1 MTTPRTSP
9 RILAIMGSGETA
21 PTMNAPHRAIFE
33 RLGPDVEAVLLDT
46 PFGFQENA
54 PILASKAI
62 EYFRDAVSRRVEA
75 AGLTRTDT
83 GDTVAVERG
92 VAKVRSA
99 DWVFAGPGSPT
110 FALEQWRNTAVPDA
124 IAEKLRSGGA
134 VVFSSAAALTLGKV
148 TVPVYEVY
156 KVGADPYWLEG
167 LDVLAEVGLDVAVIP
182 HYDNAE
188 GGNHDTR
195 FCYLGERRL
204 AMLEPE
210 LPEGCFVLGID
221 EHTGVVMDLDAD
233 TAEIV
238 GKGAVT
244 IRRAGESFRIES
256 GQTIP
261 IDTLRQG
268 AHVSSSRA
276 PESDLGQ
283 THLSDAS
290 TTGSDLGQTPG
301 QSESGKGKGAS
312 SDATATVT
320 PTSLAAAAKLHEAE
334 FDAALAARD
343 ADGAVAAILQLES
356 AIVEWSRDTLQSDD
370 VDRARAAL
378 RSMIVR
384 LGAAA
389 TEGVRDVREVL
400 GPVVEAA
407 LAARVVARSE
417 KAFAVSDAIR
427 DQLAAAGI
435 EVRDTA
441 DGAEWLIA

>member
-1 MTTPRTSP
+1 MTTTP

-21 PTMNAPHRAIFE
+21 PTMKGPHRAIFE
-33 RLGPDVEAVLLDT
+33 RLGPDTNAVLLDT

-62 EYFRDAVSRRVEA
+62 EYFRDAIGRQVEA

-83 GDTVAVERG
+83 GDTVAIERG
-92 VAKVRSA
+92 VSRVRSA

-110 FALEQWRNTAVPDA
+110 FALGQWTGTPVPEALAD
-124 IAEKLRSGGA
+124 KLRSGGA
-134 VVFSSAAALTLGKV
+134 VVFSSAAALTLGKA
-148 TVPVYEVY
+148 TVPVYEIY

-167 LDVLAEVGLDVAVIP
+167 LDVLAEIGLDVAVIP

-204 AMLEPE
+204 AMLEPA
-210 LPEGCFVLGID
+210 LPDGCFVLGID

-244 IRRAGESFRIES
+244 LRRNGESVRIES
-256 GQTIP
+256 GQTVP
-261 IDTLRQG
+261 IDSLRAG
-268 AHVSSSRA
+268 PDLSSAAA
-276 PESDLGQ
+276 P
-283 THLSDAS
+283 
-290 TTGSDLGQTPG
+290 GSDLGPSRVAGANAPTPG
-301 QSESGKGKGAS
+301 QRASDKQQRAS
-312 SDATATVT
+312 SDAPRAGDV
-320 PTSLAAAAKLHEAE
+320 PDSLAAAAKLHEAA
-334 FDAALAARD
+334 FGAALDARD
-343 ADGAVAAILQLES
+343 ADGAVAAILELES
-356 AIVEWSRDTLQSDD
+356 AIVEWSRDTLQADD
-370 VDRARAAL
+370 IDRARAAL

-389 TEGVRDVREVL
+389 TEGVRDTREVL

-427 DQLAAAGI
+427 DELAAAGI

-441 DGAEWLIA
+441 DGAEWLIAGG

>member
-1 MTTPRTSP
+1 MTTPRTKP

-33 RLGPDVEAVLLDT
+33 RLGPDVDAVLLDT

-75 AGLTRTDT
+75 AGLTRTDS

-110 FALEQWRNTAVPDA
+110 FALEQWRNTAVPNA
-124 IAEKLRSGGA
+124 IGEKLRSGGA
-134 VVFSSAAALTLGKV
+134 VVFSSAAALTLGRV

-156 KVGADPYWLEG
+156 KVGVDPYWLEG

-244 IRRAGESFRIES
+244 IRRAGQSFRIES

-261 IDTLRQG
+261 IDTLRSP
-268 AHVSSSRA
+268 AMA
-276 PESDLGQ
+276 PTSAGQ
-283 THLSDAS
+283 STHLSDSRAP
-290 TTGSDLGQTPG
+290 GSDLGQTPG
-301 QSESGKGKGAS
+301 PSESGKERGAAS
-312 SDATATVT
+312 NAAI
-320 PTSLAAAAKLHEAE
+320 TSLADAAKLHETQ
-334 FDAALAARD
+334 FDAALADRD
-343 ADGAVAAILQLES
+343 ADGSVAAILRLES

-370 VDRARAAL
+370 VDQARAAL

-427 DQLAAAGI
+427 DGLAGAGI
-435 EVRDTA
+435 EVRDTP
-441 DGAEWLIA
+441 DGAEWLVTEGKPVA

>member
-1 MTTPRTSP
+1 MTTP

-21 PTMNAPHRAIFE
+21 PTMKGPHRAIFD
-33 RLGPDVEAVLLDT
+33 RLGADVDAVLLDT

-54 PILASKAI
+54 PILATKAI
-62 EYFRDAVSRRVEA
+62 EYFQDAVGRRVEP
-75 AGLTRTDT
+75 AGLTRIDT
-83 GDTVAVERG
+83 ADTMTVERG
-92 VAKVRSA
+92 VSNVRSA

-110 FALEQWRNTAVPDA
+110 YALAQWADTPVPAA
-124 IAEKLRSGGA
+124 IADKLRSGGA
-134 VVFSSAAALTLGKV
+134 VVFSSAAALTIGRA
-148 TVPVYEVY
+148 TVPVYEIY
-156 KVGADPYWLEG
+156 KVGVDPYWLDG
-167 LDVLAEVGLDVAVIP
+167 LDILAEVGLNVAVIP

-221 EHTGVVMDLDAD
+221 EHTGIIMDLDAD

-244 IRRAGESFRIES
+244 LRRNGESVRIES

-261 IDTLRQG
+261 IDTLRAGPEG
-268 AHVSSSRA
+268 A
-276 PESDLGQ
+276 
-283 THLSDAS
+283 
-290 TTGSDLGQTPG
+290 TGSDPGLTPGPGQTPAREG
-301 QSESGKGKGAS
+301 TESNPIRTKEEEAS
-312 SDATATVT
+312 SD
-320 PTSLAAAAKLHEAE
+320 SLVGAAKLHEAA
-334 FDAALAARD
+334 FDEALDGRD
-343 ADGAVAAILQLES
+343 ADGAVAAILELES

-370 VDRARAAL
+370 IDQARAAL

-389 TEGVRDVREVL
+389 TEGVRDSRDVL

-417 KAFAVSDAIR
+417 KAFAVSDALR
-427 DQLAAAGI
+427 DGLTAAGI
-435 EVRDTA
+435 EVRDTP
-441 DGAEWLIA
+441 DGAEWLIADG

>member
-1 MTTPRTSP
+1 
-9 RILAIMGSGETA
+9 
-21 PTMNAPHRAIFE
+21 MNAPHRAIFE

-167 LDVLAEVGLDVAVIP
+167 LDVLAEIGLDVAVIP

-268 AHVSSSRA
+268 AHVSGAHVSVA
-276 PESDLGQ
+276 
-283 THLSDAS
+283 HVSDAS

-301 QSESGKGKGAS
+301 QSESGKQRGA
-312 SDATATVT
+312 T
-320 PTSLAAAAKLHEAE
+320 PSEHAAITSLASAAKLHEAE

-343 ADGAVAAILQLES
+343 ADGAVGAILQLES

-441 DGAEWLIA
+441 DGAEWLIADNQRPGA

>member
-1 MTTPRTSP
+1 MTTP

-21 PTMNAPHRAIFE
+21 PTMKGPHRAIFD
-33 RLGPDVEAVLLDT
+33 RLGPDVGAVLLDT

-62 EYFRDAVSRRVEA
+62 EYFQDAIGRRVEP
-75 AGLTRTDT
+75 AGLTRIDT
-83 GDTVAVERG
+83 ADTVTVERG
-92 VAKVRSA
+92 VSNVRSA

-110 FALEQWRNTAVPDA
+110 YALSQWSDTPVPAA
-124 IAEKLRSGGA
+124 IADKLRSGGA
-134 VVFSSAAALTLGKV
+134 VVFSSAAALTIGRA
-148 TVPVYEVY
+148 TVPVYEIY
-156 KVGADPYWLEG
+156 KVGVDPYWLDG
-167 LDVLAEVGLDVAVIP
+167 LDVLAEVGLNVAVIP

-221 EHTGVVMDLDAD
+221 EHTGVIMDLDAD

-244 IRRAGESFRIES
+244 LRRNGESVRIES

-261 IDTLRQG
+261 IDTLRAGPEG
-268 AHVSSSRA
+268 ASISTDASA
-276 PESDLGQ
+276 TPSDLG
-283 THLSDAS
+283 LAVGSGAE
-290 TTGSDLGQTPG
+290 TG
-301 QSESGKGKGAS
+301 
-312 SDATATVT
+312 ATAELST
-320 PTSLAAAAKLHEAE
+320 PDSLVGAAKLHEAA
-334 FDAALAARD
+334 FDEALDARN
-343 ADGAVAAILQLES
+343 ADGAVAAILELES

-370 VDRARAAL
+370 IDQARAAL

-389 TEGVRDVREVL
+389 TEGVRDSREVL

-427 DQLAAAGI
+427 DGLIAAGI

-441 DGAEWLIA
+441 DGAEWLIADG

>member
-1 MTTPRTSP
+1 MTTTPRL
-9 RILAIMGSGETA
+9 LAIMGSGETA

-33 RLGPDVEAVLLDT
+33 RLGADAKAVLLDT

-54 PILASKAI
+54 PIIAAKAI
-62 EYFRDAVSRRVEA
+62 EYFRDAIGRQVEA

-83 GDTVAVERG
+83 ADTLAVERG

-110 FALEQWRNTAVPDA
+110 FALDQWKNTPVPDA
-124 IAEKLRSGGA
+124 LIDKLRSGGA
-134 VVFSSAAALTLGKV
+134 VVFSSAAALTLGNA
-148 TVPVYEVY
+148 TVPVYEIY
-156 KVGADPYWLEG
+156 KVGVDPYWLEG

-204 AMLEPE
+204 AMLEPT

-238 GKGAVT
+238 GKGAIT
-244 IRRAGESFRIES
+244 LRRNGESVRIES
-256 GQTIP
+256 GQTVP
-261 IDTLRQG
+261 IDTLRAGPASSAGTSINHLADAG
-268 AHVSSSRA
+268 APR
-276 PESDLGQ
+276 SDLGL
-283 THLSDAS
+283 TS
-290 TTGSDLGQTPG
+290 G
-301 QSESGKGKGAS
+301 QSESGKGRGATTL
-312 SDATATVT
+312 DADT
-320 PTSLAAAAKLHEAE
+320 PDSLASAAKIHEAT
-334 FDAALAARD
+334 FGAAIDARD
-343 ADGAVAAILQLES
+343 ADGAVAAILELES

-407 LAARVVARSE
+407 LAARLVARSE

-427 DQLAAAGI
+427 DQLVAAGI
-435 EVRDTA
+435 EVRDTPE
-441 DGAEWLIA
+441 GAEWVIKGD

>member
-1 MTTPRTSP
+1 MSSP
-9 RILAIMGSGETA
+9 RVLAIMGSGETA
-21 PTMNAPHRAIFE
+21 PTMKATHRAIFD
-33 RLGPDVEAVLLDT
+33 RLGPDVTAVLLDT

-54 PILASKAI
+54 PILAAKAI
-62 EYFRDAVSRRVEA
+62 EYFHDAVGRRVEA
-75 AGLTRTDT
+75 AGLTTLD
-83 GDTVAVERG
+83 GADTVAVERG

-110 FALEQWRNTAVPDA
+110 YALAQWAGTPVPEA
-124 IAEKLRSGGA
+124 IADKLRSGGA
-134 VVFSSAAALTLGKV
+134 VVFSSAAALTLGAA
-148 TVPVYEVY
+148 TVPVYEIY
-156 KVGADPYWLEG
+156 KVGVAPHWLRG
-167 LDVLAEVGLDVAVIP
+167 LDVLAEIGLHVAVIP
-182 HYDNAE
+182 HFDNAE

-210 LPEGCFVLGID
+210 LPDGCFVLGVD

-233 TAEIV
+233 TAQIV
-238 GKGAVT
+238 GKGALTV
-244 IRRAGESFRIES
+244 RHNGESVRFES

-261 IDTLRQG
+261 VDVLRAG
-268 AHVSSSRA
+268 GTTAHVSGAA
-276 PESDLGQ
+276 P
-283 THLSDAS
+283 A
-290 TTGSDLGQTPG
+290 GSDLGPTPDRD
-301 QSESGKGKGAS
+301 ESGSADGATNS
-312 SDATATVT
+312 AAPTDAPA
-320 PTSLAAAAKLHEAE
+320 SLADAARTHEAA
-334 FDAALAARD
+334 FDAALDARD
-343 ADGAVAAILQLES
+343 ADGAVAAVLQLES

-389 TEGVRDVREVL
+389 AEGVRDVRDVL

-427 DQLAAAGI
+427 DQLGAAGI
-435 EVRDTA
+435 EVRDTP
-441 DGAEWLIA
+441 DGAEWLIAGG

>member
-1 MTTPRTSP
+1 MTTTPRL
-9 RILAIMGSGETA
+9 LAIMGSGETA

-33 RLGPDVEAVLLDT
+33 RLGSETDAVLLDT

-54 PILASKAI
+54 PILAAKAI
-62 EYFRDAVSRRVEA
+62 EYFRDAIGRPVEA

-92 VAKVRSA
+92 VAKVRA
-99 DWVFAGPGSPT
+99 ANWVFAGPGSPT
-110 FALEQWRNTAVPDA
+110 FALDQWKNTAVPDA
-124 IAEKLRSGGA
+124 LADKLRSGGA
-134 VVFSSAAALTLGKV
+134 VVFSSAAALTLGKA
-148 TVPVYEVY
+148 TVPVYEIY
-156 KVGADPYWLEG
+156 KVGVDPYWLDG

-204 AMLEPE
+204 AMLEPT
-210 LPEGCFVLGID
+210 LPDGCFVMGID

-244 IRRAGESFRIES
+244 LRRYGVSVRLES
-256 GQTIP
+256 GQTVP
-261 IDTLRQG
+261 IDTLRSAG
-268 AHVSSSRA
+268 AGASHVTSA
-276 PESDLGQ
+276 GTP
-283 THLSDAS
+283 
-290 TTGSDLGQTPG
+290 GSDLGLTPG
-301 QSESGKGKGAS
+301 QSVSGKAGGVGQAGGAGKEAGAIRR
-312 SDATATVT
+312 DT
-320 PTSLAAAAKLHEAE
+320 PDVIDSLASAAKIHEAA
-334 FDAALAARD
+334 FGAALDARD
-343 ADGAVAAILQLES
+343 ADAAVAAVLELES
-356 AIVEWSRDTLQSDD
+356 AITEWSRDTLQSDD

-389 TEGVRDVREVL
+389 TDGVRDVREVL

-427 DQLAAAGI
+427 DELAAAGI
-435 EVRDTA
+435 EVRDTP
-441 DGAEWLIA
+441 DGVEWLVTGGG